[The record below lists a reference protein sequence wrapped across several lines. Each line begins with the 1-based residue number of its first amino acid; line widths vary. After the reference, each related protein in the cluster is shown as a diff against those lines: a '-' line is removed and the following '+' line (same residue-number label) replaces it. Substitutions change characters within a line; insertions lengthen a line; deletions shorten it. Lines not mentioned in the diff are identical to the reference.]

1 MQEDLLTQSP
11 SLSQLQLEAVLFDR
25 EDSPTTAKRNNMEEQ
40 MIENAIEE
48 SRKIKQPVLVKT
60 DSNKV
65 VKDGKRYIIDKQ
77 GGIVSLND

>member
-48 SRKIKQPVLVKT
+48 SRKIK
-60 DSNKV
+60 
-65 VKDGKRYIIDKQ
+65 
-77 GGIVSLND
+77 